1 MKENPWSKLRREK
14 IQQVKELIRDMQ
26 PVKHTK
32 LLATIDVYMGATGK
46 TATSM
51 IKTLQD
57 ADFIVFD
64 GKKEEWSIKK

>member
-32 LLATIDVYMGATGK
+32 LLATIDVYMGATVH
-46 TATSM
+46 SY
-51 IKTLQD
+51 
-57 ADFIVFD
+57 
-64 GKKEEWSIKK
+64 